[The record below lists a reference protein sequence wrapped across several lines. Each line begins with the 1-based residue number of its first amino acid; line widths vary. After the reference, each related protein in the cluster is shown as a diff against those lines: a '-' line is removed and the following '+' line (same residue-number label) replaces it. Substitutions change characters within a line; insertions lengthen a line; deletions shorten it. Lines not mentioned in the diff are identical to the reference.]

1 MKASPKPPR
10 PLTAIALSASMSFC
24 FSGGSH
30 AWGQNEEQV
39 TYWPRNSL
47 VIPFQID
54 PAGEVPKEV
63 HLEVSVDL
71 GKTWQLYHRADVRT
85 RQFQYHASQDGAILF
100 RLKTVD
106 SQGTVFENPGT
117 PLQVVIDTAKP
128 TGELRVD
135 MDAQG
140 IMQAECQI
148 TDAAIDRESLRMEY
162 QTEINHQWTAIPTQL
177 QRGTREGEWIAMGSW
192 ELPQG
197 ATQLVVRATIRD
209 RAGNAAEWTRVPR
222 LPRTAS
228 LSKEM
233 MLASNKDLPD
243 VTQPIG
249 SGIIR
254 LPPFPP
260 PTHRPSTPK
269 PAPQPL
275 SIPHG
280 TSLID
285 APRSDATRGDATRGD
300 ATRGDVPRVEVL
312 GGPGAMA
319 QQVLSESQQ
328 RLIEYQNRL
337 QMQKRIVSE
346 PLAPQ
351 ATAPQATAVEQT
363 PSIDAAAAVTPP
375 PYDPSRVDREGTLY
389 SNNRLFSLDYAI
401 DHDLGA
407 SVARVEL
414 WGTVDQ
420 GISWEKWGTD
430 EDRQSPFDIEVEQDG
445 LFGFTMVIVGANGVA
460 SQRPLPGDGPD
471 AWIRVDTVSPQA
483 RIVSALYGKG
493 SEAGSLIIEYQAADE
508 FFGDR
513 PLSLSWSA
521 SPQGPWRT
529 FASGARNHGR
539 YVWIPE
545 AGTPPTVYLRLEAV
559 DAAGNVTSHQLDL
572 PVDIQG
578 VSPRGRIQGVRPQG

>member
-1 MKASPKPPR
+1 MKASLKPPR
-10 PLTAIALSASMSFC
+10 PLKAIALTASLSFC
-24 FSGGSH
+24 FIGSL

-54 PAGEVPKEV
+54 PAGEAPKEV
-63 HLEVSVDL
+63 RLEVSVDL

-85 RQFQYHASQDGAILF
+85 RQFQYQASQDGAILF

-106 SQGTVFENPGT
+106 SQGTVFENPGA

-140 IMQAECQI
+140 MMQAECQI

-177 QRGTREGEWIAMGSW
+177 QRGTREGEWIAIGSW

-233 MLASNKDLPD
+233 MLASNKDLPN

-260 PTHRPSTPK
+260 PTERPSSPE
-269 PAPQPL
+269 PAPQPS

-285 APRSDATRGDATRGD
+285 VPRS
-300 ATRGDVPRVEVL
+300 DVPRVEVL
-312 GGPGAMA
+312 GGPGALT

-328 RLIEYQNRL
+328 SLIEYQNRL
-337 QMQKRIVSE
+337 RMQKRIVSE
-346 PLAPQ
+346 PPTPQAPTPQ
-351 ATAPQATAVEQT
+351 ATTPQATAVEPT
-363 PSIDAAAAVTPP
+363 PTIDAAAAVAPP
-375 PYDPSRVDREGTLY
+375 PFDPPRVDREGILY

-407 SVARVEL
+407 AVARVEL

-460 SQRPLPGDGPD
+460 SRRPLPGDGPD

-483 RIVSALYGKG
+483 RIVSALHGKG
-493 SEAGSLIIEYQAADE
+493 SEAGSLIIGYQAADE

-521 SPQGPWRT
+521 SPKGPWRT
-529 FASGARNHGR
+529 FANGARNHGR

-545 AGTPPTVYLRLEAV
+545 AGIPPTVYLRLEAV